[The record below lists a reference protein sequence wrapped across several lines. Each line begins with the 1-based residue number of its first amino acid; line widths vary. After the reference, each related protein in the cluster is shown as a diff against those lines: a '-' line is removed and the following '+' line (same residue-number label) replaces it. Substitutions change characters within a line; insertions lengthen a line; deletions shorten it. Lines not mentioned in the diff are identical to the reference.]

1 MPDNRLNAY
10 RIMWLFV
17 FFDLPVTTKSE
28 RHIATHFRKFLEKDG
43 FSMMQ
48 FSVYIR
54 HCASKESAE
63 VHISRIRNNIPEK
76 GQVSILAVT
85 DRQYGEILN
94 YWGCQTKPLG
104 ESPKQLELF

>member
-1 MPDNRLNAY
+1 MSDNRLNAY

-28 RHIATHFRKFLEKDG
+28 RHTATHFRKFLEKDG
-43 FSMMQ
+43 FTMMQ

-63 VHISRIRNNIPEK
+63 VHTSRIRNNIPDK
-76 GQVSILAVT
+76 GQVSILSVT
-85 DRQYGEILN
+85 DKQYGEILN
-94 YWGCQTKPLG
+94 YWGSQSKSLG
-104 ESPKQLELF
+104 ETPKQLELF